1 MPTICLKS
9 AEGAALGA
17 AIQAAYAS
25 HAAQGKPV
33 TFRDLCARIVELDD
47 TTRAKP
53 HAEHKDIYA
62 NLLTRQGDLT
72 RRMHA
77 AGYL

>member
-1 MPTICLKS
+1 MDWFEKLT
-9 AEGAALGA
+9 G
-17 AIQAAYAS
+17 
-25 HAAQGKPV
+25 
-33 TFRDLCARIVELDD
+33 FRETDYDD
-47 TTRAKP
+47 TRAKP
-53 HAEHKDIYA
+53 HAEHKELYA